1 MSKKPQQSEPGAF
14 SRYSGMVIKMAV
26 IIYAATWSGLKL
38 DERWNNEVPWATL
51 AFSLVGVSMAIYII
65 IRDTTPPS

>member
-1 MSKKPQQSEPGAF
+1 
-14 SRYSGMVIKMAV
+14 MVIKMAV